1 MARDL
6 LAALPAIYDAA
17 TSDDKWPAAL
27 DALVSAVDARGAIL
41 MAFDLVGLPFQ
52 VQKWCTSYRDD
63 DIHQYFT
70 RFGHYEDKGV
80 ELLRKSPARTFVR
93 DTAAWP
99 NYAEIA
105 DREDVVFLRE
115 RYGVQHRG
123 AVCLTKDK
131 GWSDSLALQVCE
143 DWPNVTNAFWE
154 NLELSLPH
162 MAKVVEI
169 NRTFTLLRLRYQAVL
184 SALDHIRI
192 GMCIGLAGGQILVA
206 NEEARRIFAA
216 GDGLGLGPD
225 GRLRAREEDVTRQ
238 IRAAIELTART
249 ADGEGSSNE
258 LSIACARTSQASPL
272 LIEVCPLRDSKGELE
287 RGLLGSLVSIIDP
300 DRTKDISTEG
310 LVALFGLSPAEKSV
324 CDELLRGRSARDV
337 ADMRNVSP
345 ETVRTQVKALYAK
358 TGVANRVELIRLAI
372 AANPPIG

>member
-1 MARDL
+1 MGRDV

-17 TSDDKWPAAL
+17 TSDDKWPGAL

-52 VQKWCTSYRDD
+52 VQKWCTAYRDD
-63 DIHQYFT
+63 DIQQYFAS
-70 RFGHYEDKGV
+70 FGRYEEEAAD
-80 ELLRKSPARTFVR
+80 LLRRSPARTVHR
-93 DTAAWP
+93 DTEVWP
-99 NYAEIA
+99 DFASIE

-115 RYGVQHRG
+115 RYGVRHRAG
-123 AVCLTKDK
+123 VCLSKDK
-131 GWSDSLALQVCE
+131 GWSDMLALQLSE
-143 DWPNVTNAFWE
+143 EWPNVTDAFWQ

-184 SALDHIRI
+184 SALDHVRI
-192 GMCIGLAGGQILVA
+192 GMCVGLAGGQILVA
-206 NEEARRIFAA
+206 NEEARRIFAT
-216 GDGLGLGPD
+216 GDGLCLAAD
-225 GRLRAREEDVTRQ
+225 GRLLAREEDVTRQ

-249 ADGEGSSNE
+249 ADGEGTCDE
-258 LSIACARTSQASPL
+258 CAISCTRTSQASPF
-272 LIEVCPLRDSKGELE
+272 LIEVCPLRDSRGELE

-300 DRTKDISTEG
+300 DRTKDISTNG
-310 LVALFGLSPAEKSV
+310 LVTLFGLSPAEKFV
-324 CDELLRGRSARDV
+324 CDELLRGRSARDI
-337 ADMRNVSP
+337 ADMRSVSP

-358 TGVANRVELIRLAI
+358 AGVANRVELIRLAI